1 MTVIDTTKD
10 LAALFV
16 QQARATPDAVAL
28 EDVTRSLTY
37 YELERETAAL
47 AYKLRVQGVTRDKLV
62 GILLERSADY
72 VIACLAALRAGGAF
86 LVLELAYPPQLLAD
100 VIEDAGPTVIITH
113 RAHVGKV
120 SGHSNTVILDELK
133 DRLDGGGAING
144 DAKALQSLPEDD
156 DLERLAFV
164 SYSSGTT
171 GRPKGIANPH
181 SAPVRSYDL
190 RFGLSN
196 LKPGDRV
203 ACNVFFVWEI
213 LRPLIRGA
221 TVFTVPDEAS
231 YDPVALVELLSAR
244 RITETLM
251 TPTLLATILARNT
264 KLNSLKNLR
273 TLWLNG

>member
-1 MTVIDTTKD
+1 
-10 LAALFV
+10 
-16 QQARATPDAVAL
+16 VAL
-28 EDVTRSLTY
+28 EDENRTLTY
-37 YELERETAAL
+37 AQLDRKTAAL
-47 AYKLRVQGVTRDKLV
+47 AHKLRLQGVTRDKLV
-62 GILLERSADY
+62 GILLGRSADY

-86 LVLELAYPPQLLAD
+86 LVLELAYPPGLLSD

-120 SGHSNTVILDELK
+120 SGSSNLIILDELEAELGNTK
-133 DRLDGGGAING
+133 ETD
-144 DAKALQSLPEDD
+144 DAARTLPPLPSDD
-156 DLERLAFV
+156 DLDRLAFV

-181 SAPVRSYDL
+181 SAPIRSYDL
-190 RFGLSN
+190 RFGVSDLQ
-196 LKPGDRV
+196 PGDRV

-221 TVFTVPDEAS
+221 TVFAVPDEAS
-231 YDPVALVELLSAR
+231 YDPVALVELLAMR
-244 RITETLM
+244 KITETLM

-264 KLNSLKNLR
+264 KLNSLKDLR

>member
-1 MTVIDTTKD
+1 MTIIDTSKD
-10 LAALFV
+10 LAALFL
-16 QQARATPDAVAL
+16 QQARATPNAVAL
-28 EDVTRSLTY
+28 EDEIRTLTY
-37 YELERETAAL
+37 AELERETDLL
-47 AYKLRVQGVTRDKLV
+47 AQKLRRQGVARDKLV
-62 GILLERSADY
+62 GVLLGRSADY

-86 LVLELAYPPQLLAD
+86 LVLELAYPPGLLAA

-113 RAHVGKV
+113 RAHAVKV
-120 SGHSNTVILDELK
+120 ETNANLIVLDEPEPAAASNN
-133 DRLDGGGAING
+133 DM
-144 DAKALQSLPEDD
+144 SLPPLPSDEDLD
-156 DLERLAFV
+156 RLAFV

-190 RFGLSN
+190 RFGLSD
-196 LKPGDRV
+196 LQPGDRV

-221 TVFTVPDEAS
+221 TVFAIPDEAS
-231 YDPVALVELLSAR
+231 YDPVALVELLSSR

-264 KLNSLKNLR
+264 RLDKLKDIR

>member
-1 MTVIDTTKD
+1 MAVIDTTKD

-16 QQARATPDAVAL
+16 QQARATPDAIAL
-28 EDVTRSLTY
+28 EDEHRTLTY
-37 YELERETAAL
+37 AQLERETASL
-47 AYKLRVQGVTRDKLV
+47 AHRLRLHGVTRDKLV
-62 GILLERSADY
+62 GILLGRSADY

-100 VIEDAGPTVIITH
+100 VIDDAGPTVIITH
-113 RAHVGKV
+113 RAHLGKV
-120 SGHSNTVILDELK
+120 SGHSNLVVLDEVTG
-133 DRLDGGGAING
+133 DENGAAEAHAT
-144 DAKALQSLPEDD
+144 AKTLPPLPADD
-156 DLERLAFV
+156 DLDRLAFV

-190 RFGLSN
+190 RFALSD
-196 LKPGDRV
+196 LRPGDRV

-221 TVFTVPDEAS
+221 TVFAIPDEAS
-231 YDPVALVELLSAR
+231 YDPVALVDLLSTR
-244 RITETLM
+244 KITETLM

-264 KLNSLKNLR
+264 RLSGLEDLR